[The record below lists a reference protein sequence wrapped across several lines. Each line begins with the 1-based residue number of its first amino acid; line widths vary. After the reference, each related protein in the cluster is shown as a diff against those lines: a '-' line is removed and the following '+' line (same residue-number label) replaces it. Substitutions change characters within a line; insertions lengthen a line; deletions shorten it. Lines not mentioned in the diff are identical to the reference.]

1 MPKLF
6 PNNPRKITLIH
17 LLFTMIYSEIREL
30 WVICYCFSVIENLN
44 LLFILIADL
53 YSLVVKERRVISLLA
68 IHIPYITE
76 KARGHKIYPN
86 KSDNSSVYRISH
98 SHGQSTLYRKHLD
111 HCLLALP

>member
-17 LLFTMIYSEIREL
+17 LLFTLIYSEIREL

-68 IHIPYITE
+68 IRIPYITE

-111 HCLLALP
+111 HCLLALS

>member
-68 IHIPYITE
+68 IRIPYITE
-76 KARGHKIYPN
+76 KAHGHKIYPN

>member
-53 YSLVVKERRVISLLA
+53 YSLVVKERRVVSLLA
-68 IHIPYITE
+68 IRIPYITE
-76 KARGHKIYPN
+76 KACGHKIYPN